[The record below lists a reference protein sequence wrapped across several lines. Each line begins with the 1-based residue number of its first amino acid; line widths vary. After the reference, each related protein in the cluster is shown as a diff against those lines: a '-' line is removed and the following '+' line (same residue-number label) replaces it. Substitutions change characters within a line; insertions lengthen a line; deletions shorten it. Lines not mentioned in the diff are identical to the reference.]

1 LPTTVERIDDMVTPL
16 EIGILLVLAALVV
29 GAYAVIKVVKPFIVN
44 AVLGL
49 IVLFLAGFLGFPVSV
64 TPIVVLVVAVGGI
77 PGAILVLLLAHFG
90 VLFHP
95 ALLVF

>member
-1 LPTTVERIDDMVTPL
+1 MATPIEL
-16 EIGILLVLAALVV
+16 GLLLVVAI
-29 GAYAVIKVVKPFIVN
+29 AVIAAYLVLRALKPFIIN

-49 IVLFLAGFLGFPVSV
+49 IVLALAGVLGFEVAV

-90 VLFHP
+90 LLFGP
-95 ALLVF
+95 LAAVAAF